1 MKKLSFFSLFFAATL
16 LILFSCKEESLNLSP
31 ENSAWS
37 GQTRAAIESLNANG
51 MRVLS
56 SSESSLV
63 MELKV
68 GNYAKNA
75 VSIEGKDYFSITARD
90 AHSMLQKGNP
100 DLPEYAYS
108 VVIPQ
113 TSACNVRVVNAEYED
128 ITLPIAPS
136 KGRAP
141 RKTEPSA
148 VPYTFSEV
156 YEKDAFYPS
165 QLASADAPFLMRDVR
180 GSVVRLHPFQYN
192 PVTGIL
198 RVYKKME
205 VEVSFS
211 GTDTRNVQTSGVRH
225 TIDKSMEELFRNQ
238 FINYDVM
245 AESSINNTLSNL
257 LEKDNDEKGEP
268 ATPPIPPDPPQPVP
282 TEKMLIICCDSFAT
296 DMSMFIYYK
305 NIWGISTRLV
315 TMSQVGTSAD
325 NVRNFIQV
333 DYNANPNLTYVL
345 LVGDAE
351 RVPTKLCEDGYFHI
365 PGGADPMYA
374 LVSGTD
380 SIPDIVVGR
389 FSARNRSEVQTM
401 VSRTVSY
408 ENQSVQTW
416 QHQSI
421 GISDGGTCF
430 NISTYN
436 YEYMD
441 SIMDMLTCSLYGIG
455 GVERL
460 YACNSTT
467 ATCNNPSVGDI
478 LYYINQGA
486 FVVNY
491 IGEGSFGEWEI
502 GTNGNHFN
510 INSIGYL
517 QNNNKLPFIYNGG
530 SYVGDFT
537 NGSNYSTFPC
547 FAEAWLTARN
557 SVSGAAIGAI
567 GFYAPSIGSPDIEY
581 VSAAIAF
588 NSLLTVPSSNSN
600 AFGAL
605 CYASAINM
613 RNQYGSA
620 ANDVLMTLNYFGD
633 PSLKAY
639 PNEYVLD
646 W

>member
-211 GTDTRNVQTSGVRH
+211 DTDTRNVQTSGVRH
-225 TIDKSMEELFRNQ
+225 TIDKSM
-238 FINYDVM
+238 
-245 AESSINNTLSNL
+245 
-257 LEKDNDEKGEP
+257 
-268 ATPPIPPDPPQPVP
+268 
-282 TEKMLIICCDSFAT
+282 
-296 DMSMFIYYK
+296 
-305 NIWGISTRLV
+305 
-315 TMSQVGTSAD
+315 
-325 NVRNFIQV
+325 
-333 DYNANPNLTYVL
+333 
-345 LVGDAE
+345 
-351 RVPTKLCEDGYFHI
+351 
-365 PGGADPMYA
+365 
-374 LVSGTD
+374 
-380 SIPDIVVGR
+380 
-389 FSARNRSEVQTM
+389 
-401 VSRTVSY
+401 
-408 ENQSVQTW
+408 
-416 QHQSI
+416 
-421 GISDGGTCF
+421 
-430 NISTYN
+430 
-436 YEYMD
+436 
-441 SIMDMLTCSLYGIG
+441 
-455 GVERL
+455 
-460 YACNSTT
+460 
-467 ATCNNPSVGDI
+467 
-478 LYYINQGA
+478 
-486 FVVNY
+486 
-491 IGEGSFGEWEI
+491 
-502 GTNGNHFN
+502 
-510 INSIGYL
+510 
-517 QNNNKLPFIYNGG
+517 
-530 SYVGDFT
+530 
-537 NGSNYSTFPC
+537 
-547 FAEAWLTARN
+547 
-557 SVSGAAIGAI
+557 
-567 GFYAPSIGSPDIEY
+567 
-581 VSAAIAF
+581 
-588 NSLLTVPSSNSN
+588 
-600 AFGAL
+600 
-605 CYASAINM
+605 
-613 RNQYGSA
+613 
-620 ANDVLMTLNYFGD
+620 
-633 PSLKAY
+633 
-639 PNEYVLD
+639 
-646 W
+646 